1 MKPPIKRRENFSYM
15 SGNIFASEMGM
26 AIPEEDPTITNSS
39 NDFTNT
45 KPARSVN
52 RRSSIDARS

>member
-1 MKPPIKRRENFSYM
+1 
-15 SGNIFASEMGM
+15 M

-39 NDFTNT
+39 NDFANY